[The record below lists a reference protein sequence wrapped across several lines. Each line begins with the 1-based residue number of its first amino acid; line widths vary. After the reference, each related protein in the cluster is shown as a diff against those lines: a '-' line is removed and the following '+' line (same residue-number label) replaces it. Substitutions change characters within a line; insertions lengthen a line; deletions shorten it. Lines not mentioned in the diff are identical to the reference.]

1 MNFIIEYE
9 TEDKFDFD
17 CEEAARFAIEQSL
30 DFLECP
36 YEVQL
41 NLTLTDNNG
50 IHEINKEY
58 RGIDRPTDVLS
69 FPLVDYEEP
78 NVFTGIEERA
88 EDYFDLDTG
97 ELMLG
102 DIIISIEKC
111 KEQAEE
117 YGHSVLREFSFLI
130 VHSMLHLFG
139 YDHMEDDERVVMEE
153 LQRQI
158 LNKAGILRSES

>member
-17 CEEAARFAIEQSL
+17 CEEAARFAIEQAL

-88 EDYFDLDTG
+88 LST
-97 ELMLG
+97 
-102 DIIISIEKC
+102 K
-111 KEQAEE
+111 K
-117 YGHSVLREFSFLI
+117 
-130 VHSMLHLFG
+130 
-139 YDHMEDDERVVMEE
+139 
-153 LQRQI
+153 
-158 LNKAGILRSES
+158 